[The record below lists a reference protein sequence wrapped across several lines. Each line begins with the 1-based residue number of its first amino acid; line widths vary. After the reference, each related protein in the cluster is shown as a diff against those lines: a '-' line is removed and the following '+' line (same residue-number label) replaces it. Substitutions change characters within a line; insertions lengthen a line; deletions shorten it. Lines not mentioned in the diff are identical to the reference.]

1 MRFAIVNL
9 PNKDRLTRRYMCSYI
24 SPVSLFPP
32 LELLSATAALE
43 NAGVKNIYFADAVA
57 EQWNNETLCAQLQ
70 SFAPDYIITLTG
82 FECFD
87 DDMQYVKEIKQTLSQ
102 SKIIV
107 FGHYPTIFT
116 QEVLE
121 KSAADYVIQGEPE
134 YILMDF
140 VNTIQNNT
148 FIHEIEGLF
157 ALPYQAKALL
167 PRIQNIT
174 ELPQPAY
181 DKMDARKYF
190 EPFMPRPFAMI
201 QSARGCPY
209 RCNYC
214 VKSYGSRLTLRSAEQ
229 VIEELQMLKD
239 LHGIRSFRFID
250 DTFTINKKRV
260 LDICKLMVEKKLNLQ
275 WTCLSRTDN
284 IQDDILKAMKQAGC
298 QRIYFGLESGSQ
310 RMLDFYEKNVDVKE
324 ALIALKKTRA
334 AGIETTGFFM
344 LGMPQETEQ
353 DFQDTLQFALEADL
367 SLASIGGITLY
378 PGTPL
383 FDANKDLIEF
393 SLFPYVNH
401 FKDIAIEER
410 YLRWEKLFYNAF
422 FRRPS
427 YLWKL
432 AKIYGSKPIPVYE
445 TIKDALTYRLQH
457 YDFMPGIKRQH
468 QVIMKQ
474 PLQ

>member
-24 SPVSLFPP
+24 SPISLFPP
-32 LELLSATAALE
+32 LELLSATAVIKNE
-43 NAGVKNIYFADAVA
+43 GVSAVYFADAVA
-57 EQWNNETLCAQLQ
+57 EQWKIETLCKQLED
-70 SFAPDYIITLTG
+70 FVPDYILTLTG
-82 FECFD
+82 FECFEED
-87 DDMQYVKEIKQTLSQ
+87 TQHIATIKQALPQSQ
-102 SKIIV
+102 LLV

-116 QEVLE
+116 EEVLQ
-121 KSAADYVIQGEPE
+121 KSAADFVIQGEPE
-134 YILMDF
+134 YILIDF
-140 VNTIQNNT
+140 INALKNHQDLCAIP
-148 FIHEIEGLF
+148 GLF
-157 ALPYQAKALL
+157 TKQYKAKPPVA
-167 PRIQNIT
+167 RIQNIT
-174 ELPQPAY
+174 KLPQPAY
-181 DKMDARKYF
+181 EHMNTGRYF

-209 RCNYC
+209 KCNYC

-260 LDICKLMVEKKLNLQ
+260 IDICKLMVEKKLNLQ

-284 IQDDILKAMKQAGC
+284 INPEILSAMKQAGC
-298 QRIYFGLESGSQ
+298 QRIYFGLESGSR

-324 ALIALKKTRA
+324 ALLALKQTRK

-353 DFQDTLQFALEADL
+353 DFKETLQFALDADL

-410 YLRWEKLFYNAF
+410 YLQWEKTFYNAF

-427 YLWKL
+427 YLWQL
-432 AKIYGSKPIPVYE
+432 AKTYGSKPVPVYE
-445 TIKDALTYRLQH
+445 TLKDALTYRLQH

-468 QVIMKQ
+468 QVVLKH
-474 PLQ
+474 